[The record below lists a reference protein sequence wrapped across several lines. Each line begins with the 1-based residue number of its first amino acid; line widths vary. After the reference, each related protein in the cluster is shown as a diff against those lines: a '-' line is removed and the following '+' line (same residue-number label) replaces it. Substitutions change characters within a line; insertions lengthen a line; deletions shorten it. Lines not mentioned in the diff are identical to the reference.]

1 MELMK
6 NKNLFREHVVVS
18 RDNAEEPQ
26 NADLPKT
33 VDDVDRVNL
42 GNVVVAA

>member
-1 MELMK
+1 MP
-6 NKNLFREHVVVS
+6 RES
-18 RDNAEEPQ
+18 DGDPK

-33 VDDVDRVNL
+33 VDDIDRVNL